1 MNKLHDSYELKN
13 GVSSQEEEDDFTPDR
28 YRQFYTMFPA
38 KSRTILD
45 IGCNSGRG
53 GAVLK
58 HMDNTLEIFGLDCV
72 QERLNRLPME
82 YSTKLY
88 GLSSDIPIEDQT
100 FDVVVAGEVLEHL
113 YPSDV
118 DNTLCEIQRV
128 LRIGGRFLM
137 TTPNPHYIK
146 NKIHH
151 KTIYGRYHLTQHF
164 PKSFVVR
171 MAMHG
176 FSNVRTFGSG
186 RVSKYIG
193 CHCPVLSVY
202 GSYMICGDKY

>member
-1 MNKLHDSYELKN
+1 MSKLHGSYELKN
-13 GVSSQEEEDDFTPDR
+13 RVTLQEEEDDFTPDR
-28 YRQFYTMFPA
+28 YRQFYAMFPA
-38 KSRTILD
+38 KSKRVLD
-45 IGCNSGRG
+45 IGCNTGRG
-53 GAVLK
+53 GAILK
-58 HMDNTLEIFGLDCV
+58 HLDNTLEISGLDCV
-72 QERLNRLPME
+72 QERLDRLPMG
-82 YSTKLY
+82 YSIKLY
-88 GLSSDIPIEDQT
+88 GLSTYIPIEDQA

-146 NKIHH
+146 SKIHH
-151 KTIYGRYHLTQHF
+151 NTIYGTYHLTQHF
-164 PKSFVVR
+164 PKSFIVR

-176 FSNVRTFGSG
+176 FSNVRIFGSG
-186 RVSKYIG
+186 RVSKYVG
-193 CHCPVLSVY
+193 RHFPVLSVY

>member
-1 MNKLHDSYELKN
+1 MNKLQDSYEPKN
-13 GVSSQEEEDDFTPDR
+13 RVSSQEEEDDYTPDR
-28 YRQFYTMFPA
+28 YRQFYRMFPA
-38 KSRTILD
+38 KAKRILD
-45 IGCNSGRG
+45 IGCNTGTG

-58 HMDNTLEIFGLDCV
+58 HLDDTLEISGLECV
-72 QERLNRLPME
+72 QQRLDRLPME
-82 YSTKLY
+82 YSIKMY
-88 GLSSDIPIEDQT
+88 GPATDIPIEDQT

-146 NKIHH
+146 NKIRH
-151 KTIYGRYHLTQHF
+151 KTIYGPFHLTQHF

-176 FSNVRTFGSG
+176 FSNVRIFGSG
-186 RVSKYIG
+186 RVSKYLG
-193 CHCPVLSVY
+193 CHFPVLSAY
-202 GSYMICGDKY
+202 GSYMVSGDKY